1 MKARPFGM
9 LLLFGFSL
17 VSTACQSE
25 NDKRAAV
32 GKANVEYY
40 GRVWDVAINQG
51 NTSILD
57 SAYVDDA
64 VLHTVPEITGKA
76 NVKAYYQN
84 FVDGFSNRTFVVKEI
99 FADGDRLVKYWQFK
113 GTHTGTFF
121 GIPATGK
128 DVDVLGAT
136 LVTMRDGKIA
146 AEQDFMDNL
155 EFMRQL
161 GIIPR

>member
-64 VLHTVPEITGKA
+64 VLHTVPLITGKA

-121 GIPATGK
+121 DIPATGK

-146 AEQDFMDNL
+146 TEQDFMDNL